1 MLLAF
6 IGIVILGNSHG
17 YVENMLIGLIV
28 VAIGIFLEL
37 KFEIKLFKKLT
48 NKSGNLEEEAKKQ
61 EEKELA
67 DLKAQVEIERLKKEL
82 EDLKQKN
89 SN

>member
-6 IGIVILGNSHG
+6 IGILLIGNSRGH
-17 YVENMLIGLIV
+17 VEEMLAGAIV

-48 NKSGNLEEEAKKQ
+48 NKSGHLEEEAKKQ
-61 EEKELA
+61 EEKEIA
-67 DLKAQVEIERLKKEL
+67 DLKAQVEIQRLKKEL
-82 EDLKQKN
+82 EELKQKN
-89 SN
+89 AQ

>member
-1 MLLAF
+1 MLLTF
-6 IGIVILGNSHG
+6 IGIILLGNSHG

-82 EDLKQKN
+82 EELKQKN
-89 SN
+89 A